1 MSRLDKRSCRFW
13 CVKPCWLAR
22 EFAFLVMVV
31 VASSGC
37 AQTGPKFARQT
48 QVGALRETVGQLET
62 EKGKLEKEVASL
74 NSENQRLEDR
84 LVQEQAHTEMLS
96 SRLDETRRLTRGVD
110 LDNLEARSTASNR
123 RIPSSE
129 NLDRR
134 TTPANQKGRKAPF
147 AQIPGE
153 IRPMGNGEDR
163 DSFPPSKSR
172 TTPTEDEPSRTS
184 SDLFSHQDSA
194 STDASLRAARQR
206 WLSLA
211 SDSSSRNRTE

>member
-1 MSRLDKRSCRFW
+1 MSRLDERSCRFW

-48 QVGALRETVGQLET
+48 QV
-62 EKGKLEKEVASL
+62 
-74 NSENQRLEDR
+74 
-84 LVQEQAHTEMLS
+84 VQEQAHTEMLS